1 MALSNDEGMLLRHGV
16 GKHTRCNDR
25 SLSRVTVTKKENNPL
40 TGLFYPNNRIEMN
53 EFDELLEGEKQR
65 MDLERKSLEILFP
78 RVFFSRLSFI
88 YC

>member
-1 MALSNDEGMLLRHGV
+1 MLLRHGV

-25 SLSRVTVTKKENNPL
+25 SLSRVTVTKKENNLL

-78 RVFFSRLSFI
+78 RVFYFHA
-88 YC
+88 